1 MAACTRKGTIVADNQ
16 ERIPALFYQSES
28 GKQPVRDWLIMT
40 HHPYIGSSLD
50 ELLEADGVL
59 TEVSAITIK
68 RVLAWQVAQEMS
80 TLGLSKTEMA
90 AQMRTSRTS
99 LDRLLD
105 PENTSVTLKTL
116 ERAATVLGKRLQIAL
131 VDIEAT
137 DAAVVK

>member
-1 MAACTRKGTIVADNQ
+1 MIHN
-16 ERIPALFYQSES
+16 
-28 GKQPVRDWLIMT
+28 
-40 HHPYIGSSLD
+40 PYIGSSLD
-50 ELLEADGVL
+50 ELLEADGIL
-59 TEVSAITIK
+59 TEVSVIAIK

-80 TLGLSKTEMA
+80 NLGLSKSQMA

-116 ERAATVLGKRLQIAL
+116 ERAATVLGKRLQIEL
-131 VDIEAT
+131 VDVEAT